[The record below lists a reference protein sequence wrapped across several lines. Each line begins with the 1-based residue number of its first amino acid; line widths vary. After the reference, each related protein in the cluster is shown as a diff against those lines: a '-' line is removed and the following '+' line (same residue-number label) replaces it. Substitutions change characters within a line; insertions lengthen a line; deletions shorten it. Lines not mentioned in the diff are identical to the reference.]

1 MEDIAQNLKKI
12 RDTLSDGVSLIAVTK
27 THTYREINEAI
38 DAGVTDIGENK
49 VQEIL
54 EKYDCVKPVRWH
66 MIGHLQ
72 TNKVRQIIDKV
83 YMIQSVD
90 SLKLA
95 TEINKRAE
103 QRQLTINI
111 LVQVS
116 PANEESK
123 FGVPLEDTKELVKE
137 ILETCPNVKIC
148 GLMCVAPF
156 ADDPKDVKIYFDK
169 VKQQYDDL
177 AQLQHENLEFRHLS
191 MGMSHDYME
200 AMESGANMVRIGS
213 AIFGKRVY

>member
-1 MEDIAQNLKKI
+1 MEDIAQNLEVI
-12 RDTLSDGVSLIAVTK
+12 RGTLQDGVTLVAVTK
-27 THTYREINEAI
+27 THTYHEINEAI
-38 DAGVTDIGENK
+38 DAGVMDIGENK

-54 EKYDCVKPVRWH
+54 EKYDHVKPVRWH

-95 TEINKRAE
+95 KEINKRAE
-103 QRQLTINI
+103 QHQITMNI

-123 FGVPLEDTKELVKE
+123 FGVSMEESENLVKT

-169 VKQQYDDL
+169 VKQQYDKL
-177 AQLQHENLEFRHLS
+177 AQIKHENLDFCHLS

-200 AMESGANMVRIGS
+200 AMKSGANMVRIGS

>member
-1 MEDIAQNLKKI
+1 MCS
-12 RDTLSDGVSLIAVTK
+12 SDL
-27 THTYREINEAI
+27 
-38 DAGVTDIGENK
+38 
-49 VQEIL
+49 
-54 EKYDCVKPVRWH
+54 
-66 MIGHLQ
+66 
-72 TNKVRQIIDKV
+72 
-83 YMIQSVD
+83 
-90 SLKLA
+90 
-95 TEINKRAE
+95 
-103 QRQLTINI
+103 
-111 LVQVS
+111 
-116 PANEESK
+116 
-123 FGVPLEDTKELVKE
+123 
-137 ILETCPNVKIC
+137 PNVKIC